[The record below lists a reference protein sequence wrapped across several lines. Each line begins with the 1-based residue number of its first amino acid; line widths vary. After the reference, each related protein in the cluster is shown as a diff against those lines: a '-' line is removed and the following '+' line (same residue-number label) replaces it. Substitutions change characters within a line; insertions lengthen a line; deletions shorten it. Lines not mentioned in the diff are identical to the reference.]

1 MKRVLRNTLTAV
13 AVIVLGGFAINYLL
27 NATIPKTFFE
37 SRIAAAGAANNLAVL
52 INNSLANLKKIETF
66 ESANGNSQALEL
78 IEFEVGQ
85 KQDKQNSAVL
95 LATHLD
101 NMAKA
106 ANEIVGNRARGLAIE
121 AVTSGVSMVSR
132 IVSYNNSPDQL
143 FTAIQLKISSGNSPT
158 GTNIRA
164 LISSLN
170 SDAKS
175 INELNTTFNNTLK
188 EFDSRYGKG

>member
-1 MKRVLRNTLTAV
+1 MKRVLRNSTIAV
-13 AVIVLGGFAINYLL
+13 AVIILGGFAFNYLL
-27 NATIPKTFFE
+27 NATIPKAFFE

-52 INNSLANLKKIETF
+52 TNNSLANLKKIETF
-66 ESANGNSQALEL
+66 ESANGNGQALDL
-78 IEFEVGQ
+78 LSFEVGQ
-85 KQDKQNSAVL
+85 KQEKQNAAVL
-95 LATHLD
+95 LASHLD

-106 ANEIVGNRARGLAIE
+106 ANQIVGNRARSLAVE

-132 IVSYNNSPDQL
+132 IVNYNSSLDQL
-143 FTAIQLKISSGNSPT
+143 FAAIQQKISDGNVPT

-175 INELNTTFNNTLK
+175 INELNTQFNSTLA